1 MAIQSPLRL
10 AFADLFAGFLRYDL
24 WPSLAWQEI
33 RRRYRRS
40 TLGPLWLTISTGAF
54 IVGLG
59 PLYGKLFNQELS
71 SYLPYIAISFV
82 IWALLSGMITDAC
95 NVFVAEESIFK
106 QIKLPFTIFCY
117 SLVTRNLIILAHNAV
132 IMVIVFMF
140 YPPPLTSNLLLVPVG
155 LFVIAING
163 FWVSLSLGLLCTRFR
178 DIPQIVTSV
187 LQLTMFVTPV
197 MWKAD
202 MVGRHTWIVDW
213 NPMYHFLE
221 LVRAPL
227 YGHAP
232 SATTWLA
239 VVAITLVGWTVTMLV
254 FARYRTRIPYWV

>member
-106 QIKLPFTIFCY
+106 QIKLPFTIFCFA
-117 SLVTRNLIILAHNAV
+117 LVTRNLIILAHNVV
-132 IMVIVFMF
+132 IILIVFMI
-140 YPPPLTSNLLLVPVG
+140 YPPPITINLLLLPLG
-155 LFVIAING
+155 LLVIALNG
-163 FWVSLSLGLLCTRFR
+163 LWVSLSLGLLCTRFR

-187 LQLTMFVTPV
+187 LQLTMFITPV

-202 MVGRHTWIVDW
+202 MVGRHTWIVHW

-221 LVRAPL
+221 LIRAPL

-232 SATTWLA
+232 LMNTWLA
-239 VVAITLVGWTVTMLV
+239 VLAITFVGWTVTMLV